1 MVAGTKLKSRYVI
14 KKTPDGD
21 ARTRSDTMRRIDI
34 ERFDNAFPDGIFAFP
49 APTDAPKVKIRA
61 LDNYCKKHGVE
72 PKDLT
77 EEEMKP
83 FLVY

>member
-1 MVAGTKLKSRYVI
+1 MH
-14 KKTPDGD
+14 
-21 ARTRSDTMRRIDI
+21 RIDI
-34 ERFDNAFPDGIFAFP
+34 ERFDNACSDGVFAFP
-49 APTDAPKVKIRA
+49 APPEAPKVKIRA
-61 LDNYCKKHGVE
+61 LDNYCKEHGIE